1 MSTPPE
7 KETQKEKKKKDDK
20 DFLDQAVKFLKD
32 HIDTFGVKNSEFT
45 IFKSE
50 VNALTA
56 AVNAIKPEANAAV
69 ATFNGFNAEATLVK
83 AEWTKWDLA
92 KIAEDKVLDMRGM
105 SPEKLKLHAQAG
117 LDLAKELRPHVQR
130 FMDQY
135 PRERSGAM
143 RDTARDHGQ
152 RIQNVERYIRGL
164 RNRTANS
171 VAPTR
176 RAEPVNV
183 GNVQAVASHL
193 NHLERRINNL
203 ITAIG

>member
-1 MSTPPE
+1 MGNPPE
-7 KETQKEKKKKDDK
+7 KGKSKKDDK
-20 DFLDQAVKFLKD
+20 DILDEAVELFKNY
-32 HIDTFGVKNSEFT
+32 TERFGVKKPEFT
-45 IFKSE
+45 AVKSE
-50 VNALTA
+50 VNAVVA
-56 AVNAIKPEANAAV
+56 AVNAFKPEANAAV

-92 KIAEDKVLDMRGM
+92 KIAEDKVLDLQGM
-105 SPEKLKLHAQAG
+105 SPEKLKLHAQAA

-135 PRERSGAM
+135 PRERS
-143 RDTARDHGQ
+143 REITDTARDHGRRLQ
-152 RIQNVERYIRGL
+152 TVERYIQSL

-171 VAPTR
+171 VAPAR

-183 GNVQAVASHL
+183 GNAQAVASHL

-203 ITAIG
+203 VNAIG